1 MTSHAASDGFR
12 AGAASLPLEPPL
24 GLPMIGFIR
33 QRQGAT
39 GHGELPLEVSA
50 VAFEC
55 DGLRALVCG
64 VDIIGIASPEVDEL
78 IQRIAAATGARSD
91 AVLLNWSHTHL
102 APTGGRLHG
111 ALMGELDADEEAAVS
126 EFAVAIQD
134 TIVAACVRSVEGL
147 EPAGVIWG
155 QAEVDLA
162 VNRRQRVD
170 GDTILG
176 WNPDE
181 LVDNQVTT
189 LQVRRPDE
197 SVLATV
203 VSFGCHPVT
212 TGHDMFVYSA
222 DFPGA
227 MRNVVRNVTGGEA
240 VFLQGAAGNVL
251 PRLSFLETEDE
262 ALRVGTAI
270 ALAALASVSEGYAA
284 PTELV
289 TEPAASATK
298 YALYRARRLDSP
310 PPALRAAQAVV
321 EIPLMPLPSLESIGQ
336 LRQESEADLDAA
348 RASGDNGRIKV
359 AYYHAEWAR
368 RRESE
373 IRAETAATSVRALVN
388 ALRIGDGVIGTGPG
402 ETFTEYGISFKRR
415 SPTHPSV
422 YAGYTNGLVGYLPTA
437 NEYQYGGYEAG
448 FGIKSFG
455 LPSLPEPSVERML
468 VETAVR
474 LAEGLFPEV
483 PRHPETDDWTAFGP
497 PPRWRAESLAH
508 PSHGVEEGLR

>member
-1 MTSHAASDGFR
+1 
-12 AGAASLPLEPPL
+12 
-24 GLPMIGFIR
+24 MIGFIR

-39 GHGELPLEVSA
+39 GYGELPLEASA
-50 VAFEC
+50 VAFES
-55 DGLRALVCG
+55 DGLLALVCG
-64 VDIIGIASPEVDEL
+64 IDIIGIASPEVDAL
-78 IQRIAAATGARSD
+78 IERIAAATGARSD

-111 ALMGELDADEEAAVS
+111 ALMGDLTVEEEAVVT
-126 EFAVAIQD
+126 EFAATIQD
-134 TIVAACVRSVEGL
+134 TIVATCVRAVERL

-162 VNRRQRVD
+162 VNRRERVD
-170 GDTILG
+170 GETILG
-176 WNPDE
+176 WNPVE

-189 LQVRRPDE
+189 IQVRRPDE

-227 MRNVVRNVTGGEA
+227 MRDVVRNVTGGEA

-251 PRLSFLETEDE
+251 PRLSFLGTEDE
-262 ALRVGTAI
+262 ARRVGTAI
-270 ALAALASVSEGYAA
+270 ALTALASVAEGYAA
-284 PTELV
+284 PTDLV

-298 YALYRARRLDSP
+298 YALYRTRRRESP
-310 PPALRAAQAVV
+310 PPVLAAAQAVV
-321 EIPLMPLPSLESIGQ
+321 EIPLMPLPSLESLGE
-336 LRQESEADLDAA
+336 LRKEHEADLKAA

-373 IRAETAATSVRALVN
+373 IRDGTAATSVRALVN

-402 ETFTEYGISFKRR
+402 ETFTEYGISFKLRA
-415 SPTHPSV
+415 PKKPSV

-474 LAEGLFPEV
+474 LAEELFPEV
-483 PRHPETDDWTAFGP
+483 SPQPEGGDWTASGP
-497 PPRWRAESLAH
+497 PPSWRAEPLAH
-508 PSHGVEEGLR
+508 PSQRVGEAPR